1 MSSMSE
7 EQEITKDTEEKIDVS
22 VEEEKVSVAPEEES
36 NGDELETYSR
46 NVQSRIKKLTEK
58 YRQEERDREEAVK
71 LSQHL
76 MKENQSL
83 KGRVQALDQG
93 YLSEYGNRITSQTET
108 VKQAVKDAYEAGD
121 SDRLTDATQALAA
134 LQVETQKYNTAKLH
148 AERQQQQRA
157 QVQQQQQ
164 PQVQQ
169 QQQPQ
174 QRRADPKAEAWAQK
188 NEWFGQDKIMT
199 NATLTIDEQLI
210 QEEGFDPSSEE
221 YYSEIDKRLRKEF
234 PHKFQATKKPGGG
247 SQVASAGNSA
257 SRNTTQGRRSVKLTH
272 SEVAIAKSLGVPLEE
287 YAKYKKD

>member
-7 EQEITKDTEEKIDVS
+7 EQEITKDTEQKIDVS
-22 VEEEKVSVAPEEES
+22 VEEEKVSVAPETES

-157 QVQQQQQ
+157 QVQQPQQRQVQQ
-164 PQVQQ
+164 PQ
-169 QQQPQ
+169 Q

-221 YYSEIDKRLRKEF
+221 YYSEIDKRLRQEF